1 MHNHRI
7 NSYELSFKASC
18 IALSDQKISEKLLD
32 PRHGQTQTARSGPRM
47 TRRIARYGTT
57 LGRHVLHVCTVHAV
71 SSKLF
76 TQLFELVCQL
86 IAVRQK
92 RWAAPG
98 LRGTSL
104 QRAGPFG
111 PKTELVLGQPSH
123 VGHRSHARLGWPS
136 EIWDI
141 LPQGGMIGTWDD
153 PVESGTTQPNWDNP
167 QPLTGTPG

>member
-1 MHNHRI
+1 M
-7 NSYELSFKASC
+7 
-18 IALSDQKISEKLLD
+18 
-32 PRHGQTQTARSGPRM
+32 
-47 TRRIARYGTT
+47 
-57 LGRHVLHVCTVHAV
+57 
-71 SSKLF
+71 
-76 TQLFELVCQL
+76 CQL

-141 LPQGGMIGTWDD
+141 LPQGGMIRTWDD
-153 PVESGTTQPNWDNP
+153 PVESKVGQPYQTP
-167 QPLTGTPG
+167 RETGAHEVTQPLTGTPVGRLTPAAAASPCRSRVAARGGRARRVGVGL

>member
-1 MHNHRI
+1 MHRL
-7 NSYELSFKASC
+7 SY
-18 IALSDQKISEKLLD
+18 QKKVRTSYSTDTE
-32 PRHGQTQTARSGPRM
+32 TQTALDRM
-47 TRRIARYGTT
+47 TRDIARYGTT

-92 RWAAPG
+92 RWAGPG

-111 PKTELVLGQPSH
+111 PKTE
-123 VGHRSHARLGWPS
+123 R
-136 EIWDI
+136 
-141 LPQGGMIGTWDD
+141 
-153 PVESGTTQPNWDNP
+153 SGTTQPAAMWDIAP
-167 QPLTGTPG
+167 MQGWDGPVKFGTSCPKVG